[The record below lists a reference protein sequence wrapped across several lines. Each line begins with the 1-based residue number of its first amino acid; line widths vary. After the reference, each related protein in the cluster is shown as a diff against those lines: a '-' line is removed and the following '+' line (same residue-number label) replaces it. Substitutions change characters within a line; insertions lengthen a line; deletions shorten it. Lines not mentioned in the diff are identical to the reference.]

1 MLHKNSISLQAA
13 KKAREQEEKQEGRPK
28 KNVYRIFK
36 REMVGII
43 SDQCFKLC
51 EVPYTCIQSI
61 RFKVQPQFIN
71 ILDVRIYNHDGLLFE
86 N

>member
-36 REMVGII
+36 REMVGNLSFLINV
-43 SDQCFKLC
+43 SNCVKCMYLHPKYQ
-51 EVPYTCIQSI
+51 IQS
-61 RFKVQPQFIN
+61 PN
-71 ILDVRIYNHDGLLFE
+71 SIY
-86 N
+86 

>member
-1 MLHKNSISLQAA
+1 MLNKNSISLQAA

-43 SDQCFKLC
+43 CDQCFKLC
-51 EVPYTCIQSI
+51 EV
-61 RFKVQPQFIN
+61 
-71 ILDVRIYNHDGLLFE
+71 HLLASKASDTKSSL
-86 N
+86 NWLTV

>member
-36 REMVGII
+36 REMVGNLSFVINASNCVKYII
-43 SDQCFKLC
+43 LASKASDSKSKL
-51 EVPYTCIQSI
+51 
-61 RFKVQPQFIN
+61 N
-71 ILDVRIYNHDGLLFE
+71 LLILLSPL
-86 N
+86 